1 MVFSRRLI
9 IRRLAPL
16 LRQTF
21 YAATHR
27 EFDLACVKTPL
38 NYATVSRGPDRQFH
52 AALMWG
58 PTVHLGAHGRAEV
71 AISSTQQFR

>member
-1 MVFSRRLI
+1 MSMVFSRRLI
-9 IRRLAPL
+9 VRRLAPL

-38 NYATVSRGPDRQFH
+38 NYAAVSRGPDV
-52 AALMWG
+52 WG
-58 PTVHLGAHGRAEV
+58 PAVHLGAHARAEV